1 MSVIAPSSP
10 PSKPQTE
17 LYEIVRQRYPDA
29 ELDYH
34 VYTWEG
40 KSRWIDIAIPSLMV
54 AIEYQ
59 GYPWHSGRIRR
70 KADAARGEELEAL
83 GWRLIYVNKGNCLR
97 FIAGMRRHVEEG
109 VILPRRITGR
119 VNNDDG

>member
-10 PSKPQTE
+10 PSKPQVE
-17 LYEIVRQRYPDA
+17 LYEIVKQRYLDA

-40 KSRWIDIAIPSLMV
+40 KSRWIDIAIPSRMV

-59 GYPWHSGRIRR
+59 GYPWHSGRIKR
-70 KADAARGEELEAL
+70 KADAARKEELEDL
-83 GWRLIYVNKGNCLR
+83 GWEVIEVSKHNILKFIGGIEAYVENG
-97 FIAGMRRHVEEG
+97 ET
-109 VILPRRITGR
+109 LPRR
-119 VNNDDG
+119 